1 MLFVSVLMSATA
13 RTAFVRM
20 LMLVAMLVAMFV
32 FVAVTV
38 FVFVFVF
45 VTVLLHSL
53 PPFLCS
59 TCRSAISS
67 INLTCSSAIE

>member
-1 MLFVSVLMSATA
+1 MLFVSVIMSATA

-20 LMLVAMLVAMFV
+20 LMLVAMFVAMFV
-32 FVAVTV
+32 FMAVTV
-38 FVFVFVF
+38 FVLVF